1 MYRLKAEAMAAAY
14 IGLRYG
20 SVGQCGNFYHL
31 INSDY
36 SQVIE
41 KHVEQD
47 IEQCDESVTCY
58 YWTTR
63 MSIGPA

>member
-1 MYRLKAEAMAAAY
+1 MLKAEAMAVY
-14 IGLRYG
+14 LLRHR
-20 SVGQCGNFYHL
+20 STLAREPLRQFL
-31 INSDY
+31 TPDY

-47 IEQCDESVTCY
+47 IQQCDELVTYY